1 MTGREK
7 PRHISGV
14 IERAVLFAGIKEKF
28 DQYSIVPEWPNI
40 AGAEFAEVSY
50 PEKIVR
56 GRTLVV
62 KVIDP
67 AWAQEMEFRKA
78 ELIERIFS
86 LKKGALIED
95 IRFVV
100 VGPKDFQKK

>member
-1 MTGREK
+1 MISKGK

-40 AGAEFAEVSY
+40 AGAEFADISY

-56 GRTLVV
+56 GKTLVV
-62 KVIDP
+62 KVLDP
-67 AWAQEMEFRKA
+67 AWAQEMEFRKS
-78 ELIERIFS
+78 ELIDRIFK

-95 IRFVV
+95 IRFIV

>member
-1 MTGREK
+1 MTAK

-28 DQYSIVPEWPNI
+28 NQYSIVPEWPHI
-40 AGAEFAEVSY
+40 AGNEFAEISY

-56 GRTLVV
+56 GKTLVV
-62 KVIDP
+62 KVLDP
-67 AWAQEMEFRKA
+67 AWAQEMEFKKM
-78 ELIERIFS
+78 ELIERIFK
-86 LKKGALIED
+86 LKKGTLIED

-100 VGPKDFQKK
+100 VGPKDFKKQ